1 MVEKKLTSY
10 PSIDKPWLK
19 YYPKAVI
26 NSTIPECT
34 MYEYIRNNN
43 KDYLDDD
50 VMLYFGRSFK
60 YRDIFAKIDQT
71 AAAFV
76 ELGVKK
82 GDIVTIQSLSIPQVV
97 FAVYALSK
105 IGAVA
110 NLIFANVGP
119 ADVKTNLEETGSRF
133 FMVLE
138 PMYNAM
144 KAALSDA
151 PLDTIVVLGIQDEMP
166 ILTKVG
172 YTVATKSKKIKT
184 LGSVMTWADFFAL
197 GKGKDT
203 EICGHDQDLVIMV
216 YTGGTTGKSKGVMLS
231 NHNMN
236 VGAKQYLQLGFERHK
251 TLLCVLPPFIAFGLT
266 VTIHMPMS
274 FGVKVALCVSPNP
287 TQISEFVVKYHP
299 EYIICGT
306 AQAENLVI
314 ALEDKKIDL
323 SNLTFFGVGGDALSL
338 ALENRV
344 NDFLEKHHSKT
355 RIIQGYAMSETSA
368 SSTAAVHTI
377 YKPGTVGIP
386 FVHTTIK
393 IVDPD
398 TEKELPYGESG
409 EICINAPCTMMGYY
423 KHEEETKNVLHI
435 HEDGKT
441 WVHTGDIGVMD
452 EDGFIKIVGRIKRMI
467 LTCEND
473 LFHKVFPKLVEDELL
488 KTNVVQ
494 SISIVGKANLKT
506 TNDLI
511 AFVVLNHEVKED
523 QAIESLKEY
532 ANNHLE
538 SFEQPVR
545 YIVVDKLPLTTVGKV
560 DYRKLEQEAAKE

>member
-1 MVEKKLTSY
+1 MEEKKLTGY
-10 PSIDKPWLK
+10 PSVDKPWLK
-19 YYPKAVI
+19 YYTEEAVL
-26 NSTIPECT
+26 SQIPECT

-43 KDYLDDD
+43 KEHLNDE

-60 YRDIFAKIDQT
+60 YKELFAKIDQT
-71 AAAFV
+71 AAALV
-76 ELGVKK
+76 ELGVKR
-82 GDIVTIQSLSIPQVV
+82 GDIVTIQSLSLPQIVYT
-97 FAVYALSK
+97 VYALSK

-110 NLIFANVGP
+110 NLIYANLG
-119 ADVKTNLEETGSRF
+119 ADEAKANLIETGSRI

-144 KAALSDA
+144 KEDLSDA
-151 PLDTIVVLGIQDEMP
+151 LVDTIIVLGIQDEMP
-166 ILTKVG
+166 VLTKVG
-172 YTVATKSKKIKT
+172 YTLATKSNPPKNDGI
-184 LGSVMTWADFFAL
+184 VMSWASFFAM
-197 GKGKDT
+197 GKGKNTD
-203 EICGHDQDLVIMV
+203 ICGHANDLVIMV

-236 VGAKQYLQLGFERHK
+236 VGAKQYLQLGFERHRAF
-251 TLLCVLPPFIAFGLT
+251 LCVLPPFIAFGLT
-266 VTIHMPMS
+266 VTIHMPLA
-274 FGVKVALCVSPNP
+274 FGVKVALCVSSNP
-287 TQISEFVVKYHP
+287 TQISEFVEKYHP
-299 EYIICGT
+299 DYIICGT
-306 AQAENLVI
+306 AQAENMVI

-344 NDFLEKHHSKT
+344 NEFLEKHHAKT
-355 RIIQGYAMSETSA
+355 RIIQGYAMSETAA
-368 SSTAAVHTI
+368 SSTAAIHTI

-398 TEKELPYGESG
+398 TEKELTYGESG

-423 KHEEETKNVLHI
+423 KHEEETKNVLHV

-452 EDGFIKIVGRIKRMI
+452 EDGFLKIVGRIKRMI
-467 LTCEND
+467 LTSEND
-473 LFHKVFPKLVEDELL
+473 LFHKVFPKLLEDELL
-488 KTNVVQ
+488 KTEVVQ
-494 SISIVGKANLKT
+494 SISIVGKPNLKT

-511 AFVVLNHEVKED
+511 AFVVLNQGVVKE
-523 QAIESLKEY
+523 QAVQVLKEY
-532 ANNHLE
+532 ASNHLE

-545 YIVVDKLPLTTVGKV
+545 YIVMEKLPLTTVGKV

>member
-1 MVEKKLTSY
+1 MEKELTGY

-19 YYPKAVI
+19 YYPEDVI
-26 NSTIPECT
+26 HSTIPECT
-34 MYEYIRNNN
+34 MYEYIRDNN
-43 KDYLDDD
+43 KNHLDDD
-50 VMLYFGRSFK
+50 VMIYFGRSFK
-60 YRDIFAKIDQT
+60 YKELFSKIDQT
-71 AAAFV
+71 AAALA

-82 GDIVTIQSLSIPQVV
+82 GDIVTIQSLSLPQVIY
-97 FAVYALSK
+97 AVYALSK

-110 NLIFANVGP
+110 NLIYANVG
-119 ADVKTNLEETGSRF
+119 AAEAKANLEETGSRIF
-133 FMVLE
+133 IVLE
-138 PMYNAM
+138 PMYHAM
-144 KAALSDA
+144 KEELSDTS
-151 PLDTIVVLGIQDEMP
+151 LDAIIVLGIQDEMP
-166 ILTKVG
+166 VLTKVG
-172 YTVATKSKKIKT
+172 YSVATKSKAVKSEGI
-184 LGSVMTWADFFAL
+184 VMSWASFYAL
-197 GKGKDT
+197 GKGKNAD
-203 EICGHDQDLVIMV
+203 ICGHAQDLVIMV

-236 VGAKQYLQLGFERHK
+236 AGAKQYLQLGYERHK

-306 AQAENLVI
+306 AQAENLVT
-314 ALEDKKIDL
+314 ALEDKSIDL

-344 NDFLEKHHSKT
+344 NDFLMKHNSKT

-423 KHEEETKNVLHI
+423 KHEEETKNVLHV

-488 KTNVVQ
+488 KMDVVQ
-494 SISIVGKANLKT
+494 SISIVGRPNLKT

-511 AFVVLNHEVKED
+511 AFVVLRQGATEE
-523 QAIESLKEY
+523 QAIKELEEY
-532 ANNHLE
+532 AANHLE
-538 SFEQPVR
+538 SFERPVH
-545 YIVVDKLPLTTVGKV
+545 YVAMDKLPLTTVGKV
-560 DYRKLEQEAAKE
+560 DYRKLEQEAAKG